1 MNACG
6 EKKSK
11 NTSIKNTFKNEN
23 ITTTISDSNLKISNT
38 KNDSISPKS
47 INEIDSLIFRKFDY
61 SQENLSTTERAMADA
76 GLVDVLDI
84 LPQIK
89 LDLRYTTSNNFVGE
103 ILYPDTKR
111 CFLKIETLIKLSKA
125 LKILQKKNSSYT
137 FIIYDGAR
145 PQSVQYKMYEIAK
158 QKGKTKYVAKPEKG
172 GLHNFGVAVDIG
184 LYDLVNNQVVDMG
197 TEFDF
202 FGPEAQPRN
211 HAQMLKEGKL
221 TQQQIDNRN
230 LLKSC
235 MKQAGFIAIL
245 TEWWHF
251 EAYDK
256 YYTRAH
262 FKIVK

>member
-172 GLHNFGVAVDIG
+172 GFEFECHETAVHTSLPAGCAGTFKVRATKSINSGLNKVSKVIG
-184 LYDLVNNQVVDMG
+184 DGGIN
-197 TEFDF
+197 
-202 FGPEAQPRN
+202 P
-211 HAQMLKEGKL
+211 
-221 TQQQIDNRN
+221 
-230 LLKSC
+230 
-235 MKQAGFIAIL
+235 
-245 TEWWHF
+245 
-251 EAYDK
+251 
-256 YYTRAH
+256 
-262 FKIVK
+262 